1 MEPGQKSDDTQGL
14 KAEVVV
20 MGNTNVD
27 LVAYI
32 PHEVGEGE
40 TIIASDFTMGL
51 GGKGANQAVAIS
63 RAGSAVSFIGR
74 VGTDSFGEVMLE
86 GLSQEGIDL
95 AHLEQVD
102 GPSGNAT
109 IWVQPDGANRIT
121 VFLGASGKIT
131 PQAATLAVSSHSHAK
146 FFVSQLELGQDVV
159 LAALGSAKS
168 LDMTTVLN
176 IAPYSAL
183 SPEMLEHTDWLI
195 ANEGELQALLTDVGI
210 EASLELAPQEL
221 IEQIPAWSEAI
232 GTNVVVTLGSQG
244 ALGHA
249 VGSEA
254 YFAEAPKVT
263 AIDTVGAGDCFVGYF
278 VSALNGRHSWQQ
290 ALRAGVHAASE
301 SVQRLG
307 AQASYPAAEDAKRFT
322 TIS

>member
-1 MEPGQKSDDTQGL
+1 MEPGQKSDDIQGL

-20 MGNTNVD
+20 MGDTNVD

-74 VGTDSFGEVMLE
+74 VGTDSFGDMMLE

-131 PQAATLAVSSHSHAK
+131 PEAAEHAVSSHSQAN

-159 LAALGSAKS
+159 LAGLRSAKTHG
-168 LDMTTVLN
+168 MTTGLN
-176 IAPYSAL
+176 IAPYAEL

-210 EASLELAPQEL
+210 EASLELSPHEL
-221 IEQIPAWSEAI
+221 I
-232 GTNVVVTLGSQG
+232 
-244 ALGHA
+244 
-249 VGSEA
+249 
-254 YFAEAPKVT
+254 
-263 AIDTVGAGDCFVGYF
+263 
-278 VSALNGRHSWQQ
+278 
-290 ALRAGVHAASE
+290 
-301 SVQRLG
+301 
-307 AQASYPAAEDAKRFT
+307 
-322 TIS
+322 